1 MINLVEFL
9 NESIIKIV
17 SSVVIVCLLWLGLYI
32 YGVWVSNQRHK
43 EIIDRLERI
52 EQGLK

>member
-17 SSVVIVCLLWLGLYI
+17 SSIVIVSLIWLGMYI
-32 YGVWVSNQRHK
+32 YSVWVSNQRHND
-43 EIIDRLERI
+43 IIDRLERI
-52 EQGLK
+52 EKGLK